1 MAYTTLTDR
10 YINPLT
16 DFGFKRIFGTEPN
29 KNLLID
35 FLNVILPAPHKVKDL
50 TYLNT
55 EHLGNT
61 PLDRKAIFDL
71 YCEGEGGEK
80 FIVEMQKAKHNFF
93 KERSVYYATFPI
105 QEQAKQGAWDYYL
118 EPVYTI
124 GILDFIFKDHLD
136 DPALLHIVELKDQ
149 ECRVFY
155 EKLKFIYIEL
165 PKFTKTI
172 ETLTD
177 HFDKWLYLLRHL
189 PDLEDPPVPL
199 QENVFLQL
207 FETAALAKFSPE
219 EIRAYENSL
228 KYYRDMHGVIE
239 TARHEGIQEGREQG
253 IQEGREQGIQ
263 EGREQGIQEGQELS
277 LKSLVL
283 KLLTRRFGELSRSL
297 QSQLNQLSLER
308 LEHLSETLLDLQTIA
323 DLEAWLEQLK

>member
-1 MAYTTLTDR
+1 MAYT
-10 YINPLT
+10 
-16 DFGFKRIFGTEPN
+16 
-29 KNLLID
+29 
-35 FLNVILPAPHKVKDL
+35 
-50 TYLNT
+50 
-55 EHLGNT
+55 
-61 PLDRKAIFDL
+61 
-71 YCEGEGGEK
+71 
-80 FIVEMQKAKHNFF
+80 
-93 KERSVYYATFPI
+93 
-105 QEQAKQGAWDYYL
+105 
-118 EPVYTI
+118 
-124 GILDFIFKDHLD
+124 
-136 DPALLHIVELKDQ
+136 
-149 ECRVFY
+149 
-155 EKLKFIYIEL
+155 
-165 PKFTKTI
+165 
-172 ETLTD
+172 TLTD

-263 EGREQGIQEGQELS
+263 EGREQGIQEGREQGIQEGQELS